1 MITEELEKVDVIRE
15 RTGVDYEQ
23 AVEALRSVD
32 GDVLEAIIKLEKEE
46 KQKYTKEEFQVR
58 GQQVLSRVKD
68 LIRKGNVTRVKVK
81 KDDKVLVDIP
91 VTAGVVGT
99 VIAPYLTV
107 LAGIAALANKCTIEV
122 ERLNRLADR
131 VENDIDNSDE
141 F

>member
-23 AVEALRSVD
+23 AVETLRSVD

-58 GQQVLSRVKD
+58 GQQVIGRVKD
-68 LIRKGNVTRVKVK
+68 LIRKGNVTRIRVK
-81 KDDKVLVDIP
+81 KDDRVLVDIP

-107 LAGIAALANKCTIEV
+107 LAGIVALASKCTIEV

-131 VENDIDNSDE
+131 AENDIDNSNE

>member
-107 LAGIAALANKCTIEV
+107 LAGIAALASKCTIEV

>member
-58 GQQVLSRVKD
+58 GQQVLGRVKD
-68 LIRKGNVTRVKVK
+68 LIRKGNVTRIRVK
-81 KDDKVLVDIP
+81 KDDRVLVDIP

-107 LAGIAALANKCTIEV
+107 LAGLAALASKCTIEV
-122 ERLNRLADR
+122 ERLNRIADK